1 MFSLSSVLLNEI
13 IQVGIYL
20 SKIKNRNAREQSVK
34 DDQS

>member
-1 MFSLSSVLLNEI
+1 MFSLSSVLLKEI

-20 SKIKNRNAREQSVK
+20 PKIKNRNAREQSVK